1 MQDKCANYSAPR
13 SPRCFGCARPMQ
25 LVRRTPRF
33 GALRDVYTFE
43 CRACGVWHI
52 EEADALEG
60 RPIVERFWQLRVGFP
75 SAGSRT
81 SAISSVVTQSC
92 RFVANLIIDHS
103 IAHGGWGGVSA
114 RMYSGIPLPIASCF
128 FLRAARESLRRLGGC
143 RLIAGRGPSAA
154 IGLDST
160 ATPWRSLHD
169 DIRILCGRGG
179 GKRFSYFAAPNF
191 AWCRTSET
199 GAHHA

>member
-1 MQDKCANYSAPR
+1 M
-13 SPRCFGCARPMQ
+13 
-25 LVRRTPRF
+25 
-33 GALRDVYTFE
+33 
-43 CRACGVWHI
+43 WHI

-114 RMYSGIPLPIASCF
+114 RMYSGIRLPCCKLLIKADGALLS
-128 FLRAARESLRRLGGC
+128 RQQAIRRIL
-143 RLIAGRGPSAA
+143 
-154 IGLDST
+154 ST
-160 ATPWRSLHD
+160 AL
-169 DIRILCGRGG
+169 
-179 GKRFSYFAAPNF
+179 GKS
-191 AWCRTSET
+191 CH
-199 GAHHA
+199 G